1 MLLQYYLE
9 QLQYKNMPDYL
20 YKYLKDPRLLRLRN
34 VGYFCGMDYASKKIY
49 NFQELISRFDHSL
62 TTALLTEQVTNDK
75 RQTIAALYHDIS
87 TPCFSHV
94 IDYMNQDYAK
104 QESTEEYTEEI
115 LKRNKYLKKC
125 LEEDHIEIDDLINFK
140 KFSIVDNERPKCCA
154 DRLDGII
161 LTGMAWTKDITKEDI
176 FHILNDI
183 TIFKNEEGN
192 QEIGFQKDS
201 VVLRVMEVNQRI
213 DSFCH
218 SKEDHYMM
226 QLLADITKLALEKK
240 YFNYEDLYRYNE
252 LQLFHL
258 LKKIPD
264 KELQGKI
271 FLFEHM
277 DPINI
282 PDFKNDSVK
291 VRALNPLVNGK
302 RYR

>member
-1 MLLQYYLE
+1 
-9 QLQYKNMPDYL
+9 MPDYL